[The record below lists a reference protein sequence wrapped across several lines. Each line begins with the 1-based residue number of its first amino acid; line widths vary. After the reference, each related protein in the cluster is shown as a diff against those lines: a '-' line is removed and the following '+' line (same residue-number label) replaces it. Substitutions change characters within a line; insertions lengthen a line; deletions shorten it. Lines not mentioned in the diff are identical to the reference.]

1 MGADDLLRTTARVE
15 RKATRNEVDRAT
27 DWLSKRLA
35 DGPVGS
41 IICAREG
48 DKVLG
53 RIWPAPGAGLPPDE
67 QRMRVLGRV
76 KWWRETILKPRLKGE
91 SARGGFNGPYFFRL
105 PDHLTR
111 GLWPPPSEAIQAA
124 QHSDDSE
131 VRPDLNGNP
140 WAVAVTGS
148 PPVESVEAVEATG
161 IGTASTVA
169 SSGERPSG
177 PNARDESTFTVEAA
191 RGTLTP
197 KGDSTASTDST
208 VHPPTEQAEIASTY
222 STGGG
227 REVFEL

>member
-1 MGADDLLRTTARVE
+1 MICYGPPPESKGRRPATKSTAPRIGCPNAWPMV
-15 RKATRNEVDRAT
+15 R
-27 DWLSKRLA
+27 W
-35 DGPVGS
+35 
-41 IICAREG
+41 ARSS
-48 DKVLG
+48 VLG
-53 RIWPAPGAGLPPDE
+53 RETRSWVESGPPPAGLPPDE